1 MRIGIDARLYGPEH
15 TGLGRYITNL
25 VNHLLLSDKKN
36 EYVLFVNTK
45 HQNDFPK
52 QDNLKIVCT
61 NIPIYSFSE
70 QLILPIIFMSQK
82 LDLLHSPHFNTPLF
96 YPGKLVITI
105 HDLIKHKSKGS
116 ETTTRNPLIYQIIRL
131 GYHFLSYLVVKKAAK
146 IIVPTE
152 YVKKELQQVL
162 KVSPDKIKVT
172 YESAESGIK
181 KVSLDKQSAKSILDK
196 YDLVQPFLIYTGNV
210 YPHKNLDILIEAVVE
225 HNKNREVDLVLAI
238 VCARSVFQERLKK
251 KVDQLHAGDQVKMLG
266 FVDDADLSKLYSL
279 ALSLVHPSKMEGF
292 GLTGL
297 EAMSVGL
304 PVISSNASC
313 LPEVYGDACLYFD
326 PNSKED
332 LIAKIEQLIQ
342 DIALRHKLSAA
353 GPIQAKKYSWK
364 KMTKETLNIY
374 HEFSKQ

>member
-25 VNHLLLSDKKN
+25 VNNLLATDKEN
-36 EYVLFVNTK
+36 EYVIFTSSS
-45 HQNDFPK
+45 HQNDFK
-52 QDNLKIVCT
+52 SQKKLKVVVT

-70 QLILPIIFMSQK
+70 QLILPFIFAKQK
-82 LDLLHSPHFNTPLF
+82 LDLLHSPHFNAPLL
-96 YPGKLVITI
+96 YPGKLVVTI

-131 GYHFLSYLVVKKAAK
+131 GYHFLSFVIVKKAVK

-162 KVSPDKIKVT
+162 GVKPEKIKVT

-181 KVSLDKQSAKSILDK
+181 KINIDRQSAKSLLSK
-196 YDLVQPFLIYTGNV
+196 YGLMQPFLVYTGNV

-225 HNKNREVDLVLAI
+225 HNKNREVDLALAI

-251 KVDQLHAGDQVKMLG
+251 KVDQLHAGNQVKMLG
-266 FVDDADLSKLYSL
+266 FVEDQELSKLYSL
-279 ALSLVHPSKMEGF
+279 AFCLVHPSKMEGF

-313 LPEVYGDACLYFD
+313 LPEVYGQACLYFD
-326 PNSKED
+326 PNSKKD
-332 LIAKIEQLIQ
+332 LIEKIEQLIK
-342 DIALRHKLSAA
+342 DANLRKNLSRL
-353 GPIQAKKYSWK
+353 GLLQAKKYSWK
-364 KMTKETLNIY
+364 KTVNQTIEIYKESL
-374 HEFSKQ
+374 